1 MIIIY
6 YHNLKKFKK
15 SFKKHNFG
23 HFILTNML
31 LLRKI
36 SLSLYIYTP
45 IIFYVFINFH

>member
-31 LLRKI
+31 LLERF
-36 SLSLYIYTP
+36 LSLYIYIYP
-45 IIFYVFINFH
+45 LYFMYL

>member
-36 SLSLYIYTP
+36 SLSLYIYP
-45 IIFYVFINFH
+45 LYFMYL